1 MWKHLSNLN
10 EPFPVTNKSWNKNE
24 QEFNP
29 LSIQIQH
36 KFFKIEL
43 YYYLKIDHQ
52 LKGSAI
58 FLKICNLHTEK

>member
-36 KFFKIEL
+36 KFFLKVKYTIAL
-43 YYYLKIDHQ
+43 KFISFHSQNLPDYY
-52 LKGSAI
+52 
-58 FLKICNLHTEK
+58 